1 MTTHPYLRWRAI
13 SLLVLTSVA
22 GAACS
27 GSTASVPAAT
37 NAGRK
42 AVYVAIGNGE
52 TAGNG
57 VKNRIRDAW
66 PQLLYRSAFPRA
78 TVFANFGQ
86 TNVTVEEA
94 LTSQLQPAL
103 TLEPTVATV
112 NLTEDTF
119 LTRNVTNFESRFST
133 LIRQLRRSGKTAVII
148 GNIPPGDREPGI
160 LACSPNPPAGSKP
173 CQLGSTFDPQ
183 AESARDASF
192 NAAIARVAAANGA
205 TLVDL
210 SAAFLAA
217 RARGEEDAFWVGN
230 DFSPNEKG
238 HAFIARQFVPAV
250 RAALKS
256 RR

>member
-1 MTTHPYLRWRAI
+1 MRRSFRWRT
-13 SLLVLTSVA
+13 SFLTIVVSMV
-22 GAACS
+22 GTACS

-37 NAGRK
+37 NAGRR
-42 AVYVAIGNGE
+42 AVYVALGNGE

-86 TNVTVEEA
+86 TNITVEAA
-94 LTSQLQPAL
+94 LTSQLRPAL
-103 TLEPTVATV
+103 ALDPTVATV

-119 LTRNVTNFESRFST
+119 LTRDVTAFEPRFNT
-133 LIRQLRRSGKTAVII
+133 LIHRLRRGGKTAVII

-160 LACSPNPPAGSKP
+160 LACSPNPPADSKP
-173 CQLGSTFDPQ
+173 CQFDSTFDPQ
-183 AESARDASF
+183 AEDARDGSF

-210 SAAFLAA
+210 HAAFLAA
-217 RARGEEDAFWVGN
+217 RARGEEDAFWAGN
-230 DFSPNEKG
+230 DFSPNEAG
-238 HAFIARQFVPAV
+238 HAFIARQFAPAV

-256 RR
+256 RS

>member
-1 MTTHPYLRWRAI
+1 MMHPYLRWRAI

-27 GSTASVPAAT
+27 GSNASVPAAT

-42 AVYVAIGNGE
+42 AVYVALGNGE

-66 PQLLYRSAFPRA
+66 PQLLYRATFPRA

-86 TNVTVEEA
+86 TNITVEEA
-94 LTSQLQPAL
+94 LTSQLRPAL
-103 TLEPTVATV
+103 ALEPTVATV

-119 LTRNVTNFESRFST
+119 LTRNVTAFESRFNT
-133 LIRQLRRSGKTAVII
+133 LIRQLRRGGKTAVII

-160 LACSPNPPAGSKP
+160 LACSPNPPAGSKA
-173 CQLGSTFDPQ
+173 CQFNSTFDPQ
-183 AESARDASF
+183 AENTRDASF
-192 NAAIARVAAANGA
+192 NAVIARVAAANGA

-210 SAAFLAA
+210 HASFLAA
-217 RARGEEDAFWVGN
+217 RARGEEDAFWAGN
-230 DFSPNEKG
+230 DFSPNETG
-238 HAFIARQFVPAV
+238 HVFIARQFAPAV

-256 RR
+256 RA

>member
-1 MTTHPYLRWRAI
+1 MLNRFVRGRAI
-13 SLLVLTSVA
+13 SLLVLTSVV

-27 GSTASVPAAT
+27 GSNASVPVVS
-37 NAGRK
+37 NPGRK
-42 AVYVAIGNGE
+42 AVYVALGNGE

-66 PQLLYRSAFPRA
+66 PQLVYRSTFPRA

-86 TNVTVEEA
+86 TNITVDAA
-94 LTSQLQPAL
+94 LTSQLRPAL
-103 TLEPTVATV
+103 ALEPTVATV

-119 LTRNVTNFESRFST
+119 LTRDVTAFEPSFNT
-133 LIRQLRRSGKTAVII
+133 LVRQLRRGGKTAVII

-173 CQLGSTFDPQ
+173 CQFDFSFDPQ
-183 AESARDASF
+183 AEAARDASF
-192 NAAIARVAAANGA
+192 NAAIARVASANGA

-210 SAAFLAA
+210 HAAFLAA
-217 RARGEEDAFWVGN
+217 RTRGEEDAFWVGN

-238 HAFIARQFVPAV
+238 HAFIARQFAPAV

-256 RR
+256 RA

>member
-1 MTTHPYLRWRAI
+1 MTNRTRRGRAGALL
-13 SLLVLTSVA
+13 LLVSFVA
-22 GAACS
+22 AACS
-27 GSTASVPAAT
+27 GSTASIPAAT

-42 AVYVAIGNGE
+42 AVYVALGNGE

-78 TVFANFGQ
+78 AVFANFGQ

-94 LTSQLQPAL
+94 LTSQLRPAL
-103 TLEPTVATV
+103 ALEPTVATV

-119 LTRNVTNFESRFST
+119 LTRNVTAFESRFNT
-133 LIRQLRRSGKTAVII
+133 LIRQLRRGGKTAVII

-173 CQLGSTFDPQ
+173 CQFDSTFDPK
-183 AESARDASF
+183 AENTRDTAF
-192 NAAIARVAAANGA
+192 NAAIARVATANGA

-210 SAAFLAA
+210 HAAFLAA
-217 RARGEEDAFWVGN
+217 RARGEEDSFWAGN

-238 HAFIARQFVPAV
+238 HAFIARQFAPAV

-256 RR
+256 RA